1 MIQRCKNCGNWVEA
15 EERDAFDRAVNPV
28 DEAFE
33 SEGGPMENIGG
44 WFGFKGLGRA
54 IDRAHVC
61 LMILR
66 EEQSIRFLVINI
78 IFLVLIVGKNGQRIM
93 MGKMKRG
100 NTKKNNGKSI

>member
-54 IDRAHVC
+54 IDRAARLPYDIARGAVD
-61 LMILR
+61 
-66 EEQSIRFLVINI
+66 SVLVINI

>member
-44 WFGFKGLGRA
+44 WFGLK
-54 IDRAHVC
+54 V
-61 LMILR
+61 
-66 EEQSIRFLVINI
+66 
-78 IFLVLIVGKNGQRIM
+78 
-93 MGKMKRG
+93 
-100 NTKKNNGKSI
+100 